1 MLHCILPEFA
11 ALRANELCNTRQDVT
26 AFAMTAGA
34 SASGSLLRPGLGL
47 GLGLG
52 LAASAAASASA
63 SGSLLPPGPRLALQ
77 VKRGTKEAA
86 SFKAT
91 VLAPLGAPAHGMP
104 AQRRRFA
111 HRRTAAEVDR
121 CKRGERSDIKVS
133 DWGKF
138 GYADREQVLS
148 QPIQYDEQTVP
159 IPRVKSSEVTPESFF
174 EQFSSRCQPVIVE
187 GAVAQWAAMRRWDPS
202 ELEKRFRHVLFK

>member
-138 GYADREQVLS
+138 GYADREQV
-148 QPIQYDEQTVP
+148 
-159 IPRVKSSEVTPESFF
+159 KSSEVTPESFF